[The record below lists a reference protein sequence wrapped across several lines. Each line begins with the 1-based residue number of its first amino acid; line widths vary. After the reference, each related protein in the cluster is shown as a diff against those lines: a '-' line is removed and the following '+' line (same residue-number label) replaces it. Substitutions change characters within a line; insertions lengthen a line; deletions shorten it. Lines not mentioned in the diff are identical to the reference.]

1 MAMTQEQP
9 REPARHHV
17 GPIDPDATD
26 AELRELGGQLFDA
39 ITDDPAESAGTDR
52 ERQAG
57 E

>member
-1 MAMTQEQP
+1 MTQEQP